1 MSLGHFRCRGNHS
14 LGMYHGARYI
24 VYSLERQRQVV
35 LRAGK
40 SRLLSNRVLKAVDR
54 RFHVAPLPLDDA
66 EIVPRL
72 GIMRIDFDSPRQLA
86 DGACGI
92 VRAVK
97 RHALLVMN
105 GRGCVVL
112 PKRRDERDHR

>member
-14 LGMYHGARYI
+14 LGMFHGARYI

-35 LRAGK
+35 FRAGK
-40 SRLLSNRVLKAVDR
+40 SRLLSNRMPKTVDR
-54 RFHVAPLPLDDA
+54 GSHIAPLSLDDA

-72 GIMRIDFDSPRQLA
+72 GIMRIDFDSPRQFA
-86 DGACGI
+86 EGAFGI

-97 RHALLVMN
+97 RHALLVMA
-105 GRGCVVL
+105 GRGYVIL
-112 PKRRDERDHR
+112 PKRRDEGDHR